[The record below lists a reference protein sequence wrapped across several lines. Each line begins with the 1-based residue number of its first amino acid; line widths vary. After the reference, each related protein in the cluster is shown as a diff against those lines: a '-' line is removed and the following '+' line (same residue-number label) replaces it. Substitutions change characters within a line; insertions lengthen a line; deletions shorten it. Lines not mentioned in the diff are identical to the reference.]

1 MCRSDHICG
10 ISTFS
15 GKGRNG
21 ALQAHAK
28 FGRVT
33 SCSTHTVTAIG
44 YIDHYG
50 QQKLVVKLDDGI
62 TYQAGEHLERQK
74 EQLTEMCK
82 IVISKTKLS
91 PTKKTFAVCKVVQK
105 GDWTGILDYEKVPLL
120 PANKK
125 RNAVKVLHVKSVEH
139 KGQKRKLLLA
149 EDGTVYKVKRSK
161 LENIVEAG
169 QYV

>member
-33 SCSTHTVTAIG
+33 SWFDAHRYCNRLHRPLRTAETG
-44 YIDHYG
+44 C
-50 QQKLVVKLDDGI
+50 
-62 TYQAGEHLERQK
+62 QAGRWYNLPGWKHLERQK
-74 EQLTEMCK
+74 EQLTKMCK

-91 PTKKTFAVCKVVQK
+91 PTRKKFAVCKVVQK
-105 GDWTGILDYEKVPLL
+105 GDWTGLLDYEKVPLL

-125 RNAVKVLHVKSVEH
+125 RNAVKVLDVKSVEH
-139 KGQKRKLLLA
+139 KEQKRKLLLT

-161 LENIVEAG
+161 LENKAE